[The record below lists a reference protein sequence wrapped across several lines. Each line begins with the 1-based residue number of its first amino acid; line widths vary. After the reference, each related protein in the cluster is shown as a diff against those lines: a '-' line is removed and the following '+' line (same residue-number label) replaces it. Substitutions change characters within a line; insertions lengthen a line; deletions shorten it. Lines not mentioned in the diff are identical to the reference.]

1 MFHLFYARLASIFYA
16 SNILHICKRPIG
28 SPVLWTRKY
37 PSSDFISLFYFYKSA
52 NCVIIIFTR
61 HAKIH
66 DTYVNKYRV
75 SQRNVSKAL
84 NGYNLCHMC
93 SSITSTISA
102 LAPKEVPPIALQTDN
117 ICTS

>member
-1 MFHLFYARLASIFYA
+1 M
-16 SNILHICKRPIG
+16 
-28 SPVLWTRKY
+28 
-37 PSSDFISLFYFYKSA
+37 
-52 NCVIIIFTR
+52 
-61 HAKIH
+61 IH

-102 LAPKEVPPIALQTDN
+102 LAPKEVPPIALLFTL
-117 ICTS
+117 